1 MPASRLLARLI
12 WSRGVAIVGGL
23 LVAIFGVGILGSDL
37 LQGQAQSRSSTP
49 VAVVYRDKDIC
60 RGCSEAVADMLRQS
74 PRDFDVRYIGPE
86 EKLKLKAANLEG
98 VALYAQPGG
107 NGSVERTWKSLD
119 RSEAR
124 AIKDYVSGGGHYVG
138 FCMGAYLAGS
148 GPGLGL
154 LSPGN
159 TDQYIHTRGASVT
172 MTRDAVIPIKWEGNS
187 RLHFAQDPSYIIP
200 SGVVGEKILSRFSN
214 GKVNSLVK
222 PYGKGGVGVVGTH
235 PEATRAWYTDRLW
248 NEDKDKLDT
257 AQGLRLIEQTMRL

>member
-1 MPASRLLARLI
+1 MPATRLFTRLVRPRVAMVI
-12 WSRGVAIVGGL
+12 GGAVVALLGVAI
-23 LVAIFGVGILGSDL
+23 LGTDL
-37 LQGQAQSRSSTP
+37 LKAQTQRVAP
-49 VAVVYRDKDIC
+49 VAVVYRDKDLC
-60 RGCSEAVADMLRQS
+60 RGCSEAVAAMLRQS
-74 PRDFDVRYIGPE
+74 PRDFEVRYIGPE

-98 VALYAQPGG
+98 VALYAQPGS
-107 NGSVERTWKSLD
+107 NGSVERAWKSLD
-119 RSEAR
+119 RTETR

-148 GPGLGL
+148 EPGLGL

-159 TDQYIHTRGASVT
+159 TAQYIHTRGASVT
-172 MTRDAVIPIKWEGNS
+172 TTRDAVIPIKWEGS
-187 RLHFAQDPSYIIP
+187 SQLHFAQDPSYIIP
-200 SGVVGEKILSRFSN
+200 SGVAGEKILSRFSN

-248 NEDKDKLDT
+248 NEDKDELDA